1 MNLFPG
7 HIVYDSENTYEILS
21 FKNRENANVR
31 NLETGEK
38 KTILVKDIVE
48 KYTLLN
54 PVGYIGFNIVDL
66 KANLQDVI
74 VSLFKP
80 EDLEETPAIPYA
92 ICRQCIVDFIYQQI
106 DPKSEMLG
114 ISVSKDTCPANVDF
128 SYMLSC
134 DKVHSGTMIAVYLD
148 YSLDKILS
156 FIKTKDFD
164 NTLYATMMDYAKHQS
179 DKFGNFMY
187 INITNQDCYNGYCK
201 SLKILLETNNF
212 MHDFYRAFNIYN
224 LDFDFT
230 DRDNTALTNEEAEVV
245 STLLCKNINSSVIVK
260 YGYDI
265 DLTNLSNSVILVAD
279 KNAKL
284 YAIAYTED
292 RTKPYV
298 VNIESLGEE
307 NVVKMNNIMTKAGKH
322 DNNIK
327 QAYDHIVFNKSKY
340 I

>member
-48 KYTLLN
+48 KYALLN

-148 YSLDKILS
+148 YDLDKILS

-187 INITNQDCYNGYCK
+187 NNIINQDCYNGYCK
-201 SLKILLETNNF
+201 SLKILLETNAKTVTELNE
-212 MHDFYRAFNIYN
+212 NW
-224 LDFDFT
+224 LK
-230 DRDNTALTNEEAEVV
+230 TALIVLKSVKSLDEQTKKAVN
-245 STLLCKNINSSVIVK
+245 STLNSLKTSTKKWFIKYNSKNK
-260 YGYDI
+260 
-265 DLTNLSNSVILVAD
+265 LSNNL
-279 KNAKL
+279 K
-284 YAIAYTED
+284 
-292 RTKPYV
+292 
-298 VNIESLGEE
+298 
-307 NVVKMNNIMTKAGKH
+307 
-322 DNNIK
+322 
-327 QAYDHIVFNKSKY
+327 
-340 I
+340 